1 VLRVQVPPVSNAS
14 DGIDVQA
21 RCRCDGI
28 EPPIG
33 ELSLDFF
40 EREHGLVLLVR
51 ILSLF
56 TVASARNKKNT
67 PLSFLVAAGEGLV

>member
-1 VLRVQVPPVSNAS
+1 VFWIPVPPVSDAS
-14 DGIDVQA
+14 DGIDVQP
-21 RCRCDGI
+21 RCQSDGI

>member
-1 VLRVQVPPVSNAS
+1 VLRIQISPVSDAS
-14 DGIDVQA
+14 DGIDVQPG
-21 RCRCDGI
+21 RLSDGI